1 MALLGCLNSN
11 YFKLLKLLGTKNIYI
26 KKKNS
31 MKSCNFSMIEISEPR
46 NVSTSN
52 VARPMLNVKILANRK
67 QILYSTIINMI
78 EKYFICTVV

>member
-1 MALLGCLNSN
+1 
-11 YFKLLKLLGTKNIYI
+11 
-26 KKKNS
+26 